1 MSYGDDF
8 ATVDTAGAP
17 LDPTIMIGADPLFWG
32 AVLLALL
39 VAALIGWWLGA
50 GSQSKRGDA
59 AGAIWEAVDDAAKAA
74 MKADTEAL
82 PARASELDRVLRDRL
97 GRTLTFGG
105 GLARRVRALSA
116 ALKGEIDGAAQ
127 HHDADAPDQAAPEP
141 HDPAQ
146 PGAAPGRSAA
156 SASGNVTI
164 VSVHA
169 PSTPADPHPAGP
181 GRRSMTTKERNDAL
195 RLAVADFNDYWRH
208 RSAREGEMRAVV
220 AELCDP
226 GPRRPRLSHS
236 GGGH

>member
-17 LDPTIMIGADPLFWG
+17 LDPTIMIGADPLFWS

-127 HHDADAPDQAAPEP
+127 HPDADAPGWAGSCDS
-141 HDPAQ
+141 
-146 PGAAPGRSAA
+146 GAAWSGA
-156 SASGNVTI
+156 SS
-164 VSVHA
+164 S
-169 PSTPADPHPAGP
+169 
-181 GRRSMTTKERNDAL
+181 
-195 RLAVADFNDYWRH
+195 
-208 RSAREGEMRAVV
+208 
-220 AELCDP
+220 
-226 GPRRPRLSHS
+226 
-236 GGGH
+236 